1 MQYICVLDCNNFFV
15 SCERLFRPDLRRRPV
30 AVLSNNDGCI
40 VARSQEIK
48 DNGIPMG
55 VPYFQVK
62 DILKDIDA
70 VCFSSHF
77 ALYRDISARVF
88 SVVRDYCGQ
97 LEQYSIDEAFF
108 AYEADSDEAVAS
120 YIATLKKHVERAV
133 GIPVSIGASDTKTRA
148 KMVNA
153 YAKKNGG
160 IAVYKGVVFVEQF
173 GSKAL
178 SEVWGVGRQL
188 SERYR
193 QAGITTVAELL
204 LTPRLVVAELT
215 HTPGCELQA
224 ELAGQV
230 IYQVTQSQT
239 IPKSMMSTRSFAKKT
254 NDIAM
259 IKDALAHH
267 VRHVF
272 EELRA
277 KELVATGLR
286 VLLLTSRQGD
296 WRFYGGAKDVVLAVP
311 TADTSTGLDTALQLL
326 EELYERGVPYTKT
339 GVVAYGLCPA
349 HFVTKDLFDSRNAT
363 QNTLN
368 AVVDTLN
375 HRYGRDTIKQG
386 VFTKVASWQAKSE
399 RRSPG
404 YTTDWQGLQIVSAKA
419 EKKP

>member
-1 MQYICVLDCNNFFV
+1 MRYIGVLDCNNFFV

-30 AVLSNNDGCI
+30 AVLSSNDGCI

-48 DNGIPMG
+48 DSGIPMG

-88 SVVRDYCGQ
+88 SVVRDYCGE

-108 AYEADSDEAVAS
+108 AYEADEDKAVVQ
-120 YIATLKKHVERAV
+120 YITALKERVERAV
-133 GIPVSIGASDTKTRA
+133 GIPVSIGVADTKTRA
-148 KMVNA
+148 KLVNA
-153 YAKKNGG
+153 YAKKHGG
-160 IAVYKGVVFVEQF
+160 IAVYRGDDFLAQF
-173 GSKAL
+173 GEKAL

-188 SERYR
+188 GERYR
-193 QAGITTVAELL
+193 AAKITTINELL
-204 LTPRLVVAELT
+204 ATPRMVVAKLT

-224 ELAGQV
+224 ELLGQAV
-230 IYQVTQSQT
+230 YLVSDTET
-239 IPKSMMSTRSFAKKT
+239 VPKSMMSTRSFSTKT
-254 NDIAM
+254 NNLSLIQ
-259 IKDALAHH
+259 DALAHH

-277 KELVATGLR
+277 KELVTTGLR

-296 WRFYGGAKDVVLAVP
+296 WRFYGGAKDVTLTVP
-311 TADTSTGLDTALQLL
+311 TADTGIGLSTALSLL
-326 EELYERGVPYTKT
+326 GTLYEPGVPYTKT

-349 HFVTKDLFDSRNAT
+349 RFVTKDLFADAARAT
-363 QNTLN
+363 PEGLGT
-368 AVVDTLN
+368 VVDTLN
-375 HRYGRDTIKQG
+375 NRFGRDTIRQG
-386 VFTKVASWQAKSE
+386 VFVKTASWQAKSE

-404 YTTDWQGLQIVSAKA
+404 YTTDWQALQTVSAK
-419 EKKP
+419 PHN